1 MLGVKNVTKSYDGK
15 MILSNI
21 SFTVDEGEK
30 AGIIGSNGIGKS
42 TLLRIISNMEY
53 ADSGEISTGGALI
66 GFLRQE
72 FSLGEEKYSVEE
84 FVKGY
89 IGILNLERRLK
100 ELEETMGDDP
110 ELIQEYCDVQEDFIN
125 LDGYNFDYKLDTIL
139 NGLGL
144 GEELATRSISTLSG
158 GQKNKVM
165 LSAVLLK
172 GSNLLL
178 LDEPTNNLDLKSIQ
192 WLENYLKSITTP
204 TIIVSHDRRFLNSV
218 TTKTLEVDF
227 FTREMREYPGNYAE
241 YKAFK
246 EKEEEK
252 QLERYSQQQE
262 TISSMRE
269 SITQKKEW
277 ANKGRKQGVKDK
289 DKYTRGY
296 ERDRSSSL
304 ASNAKK
310 IEKQIEQMDRVER
323 PKIKEKLVIK
333 IAPTKLKSSM
343 ELSVSKLVCGYQE
356 GFRTD
361 PITLEATFGD
371 KIVIIGENGSGKST
385 FLKTLIG
392 AQKPISGII
401 SIGSGL
407 NIGYMA
413 QDTKEAENVSIE
425 EYLKMA
431 VDYENMENKSLIFT
445 VMKQFNFEYAEKDKL
460 YKLLSPGE
468 RVRAQLAKF
477 SLQNVNALILDEPT
491 NHLDIEALEALEE
504 VLMSFA
510 GTVISISHDREFISK
525 INPNR
530 VYKMDDGHLSEFD
543 KNEIIK

>member
-1 MLGVKNVTKSYDGK
+1 
-15 MILSNI
+15 
-21 SFTVDEGEK
+21 
-30 AGIIGSNGIGKS
+30 
-42 TLLRIISNMEY
+42 
-53 ADSGEISTGGALI
+53 
-66 GFLRQE
+66 
-72 FSLGEEKYSVEE
+72 
-84 FVKGY
+84 
-89 IGILNLERRLK
+89 
-100 ELEETMGDDP
+100 
-110 ELIQEYCDVQEDFIN
+110 
-125 LDGYNFDYKLDTIL
+125 
-139 NGLGL
+139 
-144 GEELATRSISTLSG
+144 
-158 GQKNKVM
+158 M

-192 WLENYLKSITTP
+192 WLEKYLRSITTP
-204 TIIVSHDRRFLNSV
+204 TIIVSHDRRFLNNV
-218 TTKTLEVDF
+218 TTKTLEIDF
-227 FTREMREYPGNYAE
+227 FTREIREYPGNYAE

-252 QLERYSQQQE
+252 QIERYNQQQE
-262 TISSMRE
+262 TISFMRE

-277 ANKGRKQGVKDK
+277 AHKGRKQGVKDK

-310 IEKQIEQMDRVER
+310 IEKQIGQMDKVER

-333 IAPTKLKSSM
+333 IAPTKSKSSM
-343 ELSVSKLVCGYQE
+343 ELSVNKLICGYQD

-361 PITLEATFGD
+361 PITLEATFD
-371 KIVIIGENGSGKST
+371 EKIVIVGENGSGKST

-392 AQKPISGII
+392 VQKPISGTI

-413 QDTKEAENVSIE
+413 QDTKETENVSIE

-431 VDYENMENKSLIFT
+431 IDYENMENKSLIFT
-445 VMKQFNFEYAEKDKL
+445 VMKQFNFEHAEKDKL
-460 YKLLSPGE
+460 YTLLSPGE

-504 VLMSFA
+504 ALMSFA

-525 INPNR
+525 LNPDR
-530 VYKMDDGHLSEFD
+530 VYKMNDGHLSEFD
-543 KNEIIK
+543 KNEIIEWR

>member
-1 MLGVKNVTKSYDGK
+1 MLEVKNVTKSYDGK

-333 IAPTKLKSSM
+333 IAPTKSKSSM

>member
-333 IAPTKLKSSM
+333 IAPTKSKSSM

-361 PITLEATFGD
+361 PITLDATFGD

>member
-1 MLGVKNVTKSYDGK
+1 MLEVKNVTKSYDGK

-269 SITQKKEW
+269 SSTQKKEW

-333 IAPTKLKSSM
+333 IAPTKSKSSM

-392 AQKPISGII
+392 AQKPIS
-401 SIGSGL
+401 
-407 NIGYMA
+407 
-413 QDTKEAENVSIE
+413 
-425 EYLKMA
+425 
-431 VDYENMENKSLIFT
+431 
-445 VMKQFNFEYAEKDKL
+445 
-460 YKLLSPGE
+460 
-468 RVRAQLAKF
+468 
-477 SLQNVNALILDEPT
+477 
-491 NHLDIEALEALEE
+491 
-504 VLMSFA
+504 
-510 GTVISISHDREFISK
+510 
-525 INPNR
+525 
-530 VYKMDDGHLSEFD
+530 
-543 KNEIIK
+543 

>member
-1 MLGVKNVTKSYDGK
+1 MLEVKNVTKSYDGK

-333 IAPTKLKSSM
+333 IAPTKSKSSM

-413 QDTKEAENVSIE
+413 QETKEAENVSIE